1 MKYFFFLIILFN
13 ILFCKLVY
21 SKEIYVVSKVN
32 NVIITN
38 IDIDDEYRYLIAL
51 NNDLKNI
58 DSKKVIKLA
67 KNSIIREKIKETE
80 LMNHYDLSKPNK
92 YITRIMKNFFNSLG
106 IKTEEEFKKY
116 LLNYGLSFEEVK
128 KKIIIEAAWND
139 LIYQK
144 YSKNIEIDES
154 EVKKKVEKTFLNKK
168 NQNIYLLSEILFNVN
183 ESENID
189 NKYKLIKKSIENVGF
204 KNSANIYSISE
215 SGKLGGEIGWI
226 NENQLSKIIKEKI
239 IKIKVGEYS
248 EPITVPGGFLI
259 LKINDKKVKVKENN
273 LNLKQEYEKQI
284 VFEKDVQ
291 LNRFSKIYFNKIK
304 KNSTISE

>member
-13 ILFCKLVY
+13 ILLCKLVY

-38 IDIDDEYRYLIAL
+38 IDIDNEYRYLIAL
-51 NNDLKNI
+51 NNDLENI
-58 DSKKVIKLA
+58 DSKKIIKLA

-92 YITRIMKNFFNSLG
+92 YITKIMKNFFNSLG
-106 IKTEEEFKKY
+106 IKTEEEFEKY
-116 LLNYGLSFEEVK
+116 LSNYDLSYEEVR

-144 YSKNIEIDES
+144 FSKNIEIDES
-154 EVKKKVEKTFLNKK
+154 EVKKKVEKVFLNKK

-183 ESENID
+183 ENENID
-189 NKYKLIKKSIENVGF
+189 NKYELIKKSIENVGF

-215 SGKLGGEIGWI
+215 SGKLGGKIGWI
-226 NENQLSKIIKEKI
+226 NENQLSKIIKERI
-239 IKIKVGEYS
+239 IKIKIGEYS
-248 EPITVPGGFLI
+248 EPITVPGGLLI
-259 LKINDKKVKVKENN
+259 LKINDIKLKKNN

>member
-154 EVKKKVEKTFLNKK
+154 EVKKKVEKAFLNKK